1 MIDQKQERRQEH
13 KTPNPPIDLQSTMKA
28 AASRTRRTMQPAP
41 TTTTQSAGSSSSSSS
56 AAAASATAASFE
68 AAVAELRGLRA
79 ELEKSELRLAEE
91 RTRTEFLD
99 TRDPNQLNH
108 FWLESWLEKPL
119 ES

>member
-1 MIDQKQERRQEH
+1 
-13 KTPNPPIDLQSTMKA
+13 MKA

-41 TTTTQSAGSSSSSSS
+41 TTKSAGSSSSS

-91 RTRTEFLD
+91 RTRAEFLD
-99 TRDPNQLNH
+99 SRGAIQLNT
-108 FWLESWLEKPL
+108 FWLDSWLEKPL
-119 ES
+119 LEIEIKLGILNTKTKF

>member
-1 MIDQKQERRQEH
+1 
-13 KTPNPPIDLQSTMKA
+13 MKA

-41 TTTTQSAGSSSSSSS
+41 TTTQSAGSSS
-56 AAAASATAASFE
+56 AAVAAASATAASFE

-99 TRDPNQLNH
+99 TRDPIQLNH
-108 FWLESWLEKPL
+108 FWLES
-119 ES
+119 

>member
-1 MIDQKQERRQEH
+1 
-13 KTPNPPIDLQSTMKA
+13 MKA

-41 TTTTQSAGSSSSSSS
+41 TTTTQSAGSSSSS
-56 AAAASATAASFE
+56 AAVAASATTASFE

-99 TRDPNQLNH
+99 TRDPIQLNH
-108 FWLESWLEKPL
+108 FWLESWLEKAL
-119 ES
+119 EI